1 MFPYNTAIHCS
12 QQDGKKGRAL
22 FRQSPKAVK
31 NNPNTSVIVCRGFA
45 KLEAE
50 NVAVYLIPSSL
61 LLDLSLTRPAL
72 YVSGHVCSL
81 VPNVHCSVC
90 VCAVTQ
96 LYPTV
101 CNPTDYSPPGSSVHR
116 IFQARI
122 QEWLA
127 ISSSRGSSPP
137 RDRNHVSC
145 VSCISG
151 RFFTIE
157 PPGKPWS
164 IARAQQVLLK

>member
-127 ISSSRGSSPP
+127 ISSSEDLPHPGIETTS
-137 RDRNHVSC
+137 HVSPA
-145 VSCISG
+145 SQADSLPLSHQG
-151 RFFTIE
+151 S
-157 PPGKPWS
+157 PG
-164 IARAQQVLLK
+164 ALLGLNKCY